1 MTTYRKSIGV
11 LSLAVLTGFFVIS
24 CQPGKPAA
32 DETTPAKGQMMDI
45 QKEAFGRLEDGTTVD
60 IFTLTN
66 PNGLRA
72 RLMTYGATLV
82 SLEVPDKEGQLGD
95 IVLGMDTI
103 EGYIQSSPYFGC
115 IVGRYGNRIAKGKF
129 RLDGEEY
136 TLAVNNNENHLHGG
150 VRGFD
155 KVVWNAEE
163 VWSGDDIGIRFAYTS
178 PDGEEGYP
186 GNLTVTVIYTLT
198 ANDELKIDYEA
209 ETDKATPVNLT
220 HHSYFNLAGQGRGDI
235 LRHKLKIYA
244 DSFTPVDGGLIPT
257 GEIKAVAGTPWD
269 FNIPHD
275 IGKEITKVAG
285 GYDHNYVLNKEE
297 GDELSPAA
305 EVYEPTTGRVM
316 EILTTEPGIQFYSGN
331 FLNGAIIGKSGK
343 VYFQHFGFC
352 LETQHFPDSP
362 NKPEFPSTILRPGE
376 TYKTQTIH
384 KFSTRK

>member
-1 MTTYRKSIGV
+1 MITYRKSIGV
-11 LSLAVLTGFFVIS
+11 LCLAVLTGFFVIS
-24 CQPGKPAA
+24 CRSGKQAE
-32 DETTPAKGQMMDI
+32 DETLAVKGRMMDLK
-45 QKEAFGRLEDGTTVD
+45 KEAFGRLEDGTKVD

-66 PNGLRA
+66 PNGIQA

-82 SLEVPDKEGQLGD
+82 SLEIPDRDGILGD
-95 IVLGMDTI
+95 IVLGMDTL
-103 EGYIQSSPYFGC
+103 EGYVQSSPYFGC
-115 IVGRYGNRIAKGKF
+115 IVGRYGNRIANGKF

-163 VWSGDDIGIRFAYTS
+163 VWSGDDIGVRFAYTS

-198 ANDELKIDYEA
+198 ATDELRIDYEA

-235 LRHKLKIYA
+235 LRHELKIYA
-244 DSFTPVDGGLIPT
+244 DYFTPVDEGLIPT

-285 GYDHNYVLNKEE
+285 GYDHNFVLNKEE